1 MFRSAERA
9 AELERGLSEP
19 PPEAASEVTWIR
31 ESATDCDFGHGKIE
45 QLCVAQHFAGPPETQ
60 SMLTVSPDAKV
71 ATGFSP
77 ASKNPQWQCSGRHDT
92 V

>member
-1 MFRSAERA
+1 
-9 AELERGLSEP
+9 
-19 PPEAASEVTWIR
+19 
-31 ESATDCDFGHGKIE
+31 
-45 QLCVAQHFAGPPETQ
+45 
-60 SMLTVSPDAKV
+60 MLTVSPDAKV